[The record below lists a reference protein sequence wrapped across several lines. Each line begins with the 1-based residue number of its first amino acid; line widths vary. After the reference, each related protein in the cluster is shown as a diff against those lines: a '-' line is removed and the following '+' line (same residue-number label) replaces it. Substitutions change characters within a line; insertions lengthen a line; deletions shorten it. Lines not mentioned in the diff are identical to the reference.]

1 MDVGEIVNRNA
12 SAKVIDKPDLRQ
24 GLAAFLVIVNQVY
37 PYVCNNLRD
46 SLESIAPLA
55 LPSLERGEST
65 GEVSASPKKSDWR
78 S

>member
-1 MDVGEIVNRNA
+1 MDIGEIVNRNA
-12 SAKVIDKPDLRQ
+12 GTEVIDKPDLRQ
-24 GLAAFLVIVNQVY
+24 ALAAILVVVYQVGS
-37 PYVCNNLRD
+37 YVCNNLRD

-55 LPSLERGEST
+55 APSLERGEST